1 VILGPRFE
9 HALAEVSLTLDGDGL
24 FLRAG
29 DEVDELSP
37 SGPWDLPEIASR
49 ARARLA
55 EDCGVDFSRAVSIDT
70 SWRAERRSEH
80 AARAEGR

>member
-9 HALAEVSLTLDGDGL
+9 RALAEVSFTLDGDGL

-37 SGPWDLPEIASR
+37 RGPWDLPEIASR
-49 ARARLA
+49 APARLA
-55 EDCGVDFSRAVSIDT
+55 EDCGVDFSGAVSIDT
-70 SWRAERRSEH
+70 SRRAERRSEH